1 MQLYNHS
8 EKYQFW
14 IESGVQYLCKVIGST
29 GGFKKVL
36 FEDFTRETYMG
47 KILSL
52 VLSKLKLRS
61 RR

>member
-1 MQLYNHS
+1 MQSDWFNR
-8 EKYQFW
+8 W
-14 IESGVQYLCKVIGST
+14 I
-29 GGFKKVL
+29 KKVF

-52 VLSKLKLRS
+52 VLSKLKLRL